1 MDIEIIIDY
10 AMPLMT
16 IERMAKELH
25 QECLGGNL
33 EAALDKAI
41 QLSAE
46 SKILINSLKVM
57 IEKEQS
63 R

>member
-10 AMPLMT
+10 AMPLMV
-16 IERMAKELH
+16 IERIAKDLH
-25 QECLGGNL
+25 QDCLRGDLNSAL
-33 EAALDKAI
+33 EKAI
-41 QLSAE
+41 ALSAE